1 MMKKTTELMAALAL
15 ALSAGI
21 AAAAVEVRFVEP
33 EKYSDAGDFAGY
45 RDREQTLKDIQAH
58 FRELGDKLLPGKD
71 LLIEVTDVD
80 LAGSVEPVGRRM
92 EMLRILRSTGR
103 PAMELRYVLREGGKE
118 IGSGT
123 ARLSDMSYLES
134 SNRYSSSDPIRY
146 EKKMMDAWFRS
157 EFTVDGQTVS
167 KNGR

>member
-1 MMKKTTELMAALAL
+1 MMKKTTKLMAALAL

-45 RDREQTLKDIQAH
+45 RDREQTLKGIQAH

-71 LLIEVTDVD
+71 
-80 LAGSVEPVGRRM
+80 PH
-92 EMLRILRSTGR
+92 RSPR
-103 PAMELRYVLREGGKE
+103 SADPCPAMELRYVLREGGKE

>member
-1 MMKKTTELMAALAL
+1 MTMMKKTTELMAALAL

-92 EMLRILRSTGR
+92 ETH
-103 PAMELRYVLREGGKE
+103 VLC
-118 IGSGT
+118 
-123 ARLSDMSYLES
+123 
-134 SNRYSSSDPIRY
+134 
-146 EKKMMDAWFRS
+146 
-157 EFTVDGQTVS
+157 VD
-167 KNGR
+167 